1 MNLQARIK
9 GFVTLGQQLSDPN
22 NSLLLTAKDEAY
34 RQNAWFLPEFIDQ
47 AILQISEQFLKEEAL
62 VEWTSTYPSIADQPT
77 EIKVGIVMAGNIP
90 LVGFHDL
97 LSTLIAGHTAVVKR
111 SSKDQVLMDFII
123 ASLIAINPA
132 FAAQIMVQEQLKNCD
147 AYIAT
152 GGNNAGNYF
161 DYYFG
166 KFPHIIR
173 KNKTSIAILDGTE
186 TEAELASLADDCM
199 LYYGLGCRNVTQ
211 IWVPEGYDFIPFLS
225 ALKKY
230 NYLLDQHKYKHNYD
244 YQLAL
249 LMMSKQMYMDS
260 GGVLMSENPSPFA
273 AISQIHYQ
281 YYKTGQLPQLN
292 LEEIQCVVGKNALSF
307 GSLQQPKLAQYA
319 DGVDSLDF
327 LTGLTKNA

>member
-9 GFVTLGQQLSDPN
+9 GFVTLGQQLSDTN
-22 NSLLLTAKDEAY
+22 NTLLIEAKLAAY
-34 RQNAWFLPEFIDQ
+34 QQNAWFLPEFIDQ
-47 AILQISEQFLKEEAL
+47 AIQQISEQFLKETAL
-62 VEWTSTYPSIADQPT
+62 VEWTTQYPSLADQAT
-77 EIKVGIVMAGNIP
+77 HIKVGIVMAGNIP

-111 SSKDQVLMDFII
+111 SSKDQVLMDYVIS
-123 ASLIAINPA
+123 SLIKINPA
-132 FAAQIMVQEQLKNCD
+132 FEAQIIVQEQLKNCD

-152 GGNNAGNYF
+152 GGNTAGNYF
-161 DYYFG
+161 EYYFG

-186 TEAELASLADDCM
+186 TLSELAALADDCM
-199 LYYGLGCRNVTQ
+199 LYYGMGCRNVTQ
-211 IWVPEGYDFIPFLS
+211 IWVPEGYDFIPFLT

-249 LMMSKQMYMDS
+249 LMMGKKLYMDS

-281 YYKTGQLPQLN
+281 QYQLGSIPTLN
-292 LEEIQCVVGKNALSF
+292 LDEIQCVVGKNDLPF
-307 GSLQQPKLAQYA
+307 GSLQKPHLAQYA
-319 DGVDSLDF
+319 DGVDSLAF
-327 LTGLTKNA
+327 LTSLK

>member
-9 GFVTLGQQLSDPN
+9 GFVALGHQLSDPN
-22 NSLLLTAKDEAY
+22 NTLLNEAKLEAY

-47 AILQISEQFLKEEAL
+47 AILQIREQFLQQTALEA
-62 VEWTSTYPSIADQPT
+62 WTAGYPSISNEAT
-77 EIKVGIVMAGNIP
+77 NLKVGIVMAGNIP

-97 LSTLIAGHTAVVKR
+97 LSTLIAGHTAIVKR

-123 ASLIAINPA
+123 KSLIHIDPK
-132 FAAQIMVQEQLKNCD
+132 FEAQILVQEQLKNCD

-152 GGNNAGNYF
+152 GGNTAGNYF
-161 DYYFG
+161 EYYFG

-173 KNKTSIAILDGTE
+173 KNKTSIAILDGSE
-186 TEAELASLADDCM
+186 TLSELAALADDCM
-199 LYYGLGCRNVTQ
+199 LYYGMGCRNVTQ
-211 IWVPEGYDFIPFLS
+211 IWVPEGYDFIPFLN

-249 LMMSKQMYMDS
+249 LMMGKKLYMDS

-281 YYKTGQLPQLN
+281 QYKLGAMPKLN
-292 LEEIQCVVGKNALSF
+292 MDEIQCVVGKNQLPF
-307 GSLQQPKLAQYA
+307 GSLQKPLLSQYA
-319 DGVDSLDF
+319 DGVDSLAF
-327 LTGLTKNA
+327 LSGL

>member
-9 GFVTLGQQLSDPN
+9 GFVALGQQHLNPN
-22 NSLLLTAKDEAY
+22 NTLLNEAKLEAY

-47 AILQISEQFLKEEAL
+47 AIQQIREQFLEQKALEA
-62 VEWTSTYPSIADQPT
+62 WTAAYPLIADKAT
-77 EIKVGIVMAGNIP
+77 LLKVGIVMAGNIP

-123 ASLIAINPA
+123 ASLIKINPA
-132 FAAQIMVQEQLKNCD
+132 FEAQILVQEQLKNCD
-147 AYIAT
+147 ASIAT
-152 GGNNAGNYF
+152 GGNTAGNYF
-161 DYYFG
+161 EYYFG

-186 TEAELASLADDCM
+186 TLSELASLADDCM
-199 LYYGLGCRNVTQ
+199 LYYGMGCRNVTQ
-211 IWVPEGYDFIPFLS
+211 IWVPEGYDFIPFLN

-230 NYLLDQHKYKHNYD
+230 NYLQDQHKYKHNYD

-249 LMMSKQMYMDS
+249 LMMRKQLYMDS
-260 GGVLMSENPSPFA
+260 GGILMSENPSPFA

-281 YYKTGQLPQLN
+281 QYPLGSIPTFN
-292 LEEIQCVVGKNALSF
+292 LDEIQCIVGKNQLPF
-307 GSLQQPKLAQYA
+307 GSLQKPILAQYA
-319 DGVDSLDF
+319 DGVDSLAF
-327 LTGLTKNA
+327 LSGLK

>member
-9 GFVTLGQQLSDPN
+9 GFVALGQQLSDTSN
-22 NSLLLTAKDEAY
+22 NLLIEAKLAAY
-34 RQNAWFLPEFIDQ
+34 QQNAWFLPEFIDQ
-47 AILQISEQFLKEEAL
+47 AIQQTSEQFLKESAL
-62 VEWTSTYPSIADQPT
+62 IEWTATYPFIADQAT
-77 EIKVGIVMAGNIP
+77 HKRVGIVMAGNIP

-111 SSKDQVLMDFII
+111 SSKDQVLMDFVIS
-123 ASLIAINPA
+123 SLIKINPA
-132 FAAQIMVQEQLKNCD
+132 FEAQIIVQEQLKHCD

-152 GGNNAGNYF
+152 GGNTAGNYF
-161 DYYFG
+161 EYYFG

-186 TEAELASLADDCM
+186 TLSELAALADDCM
-199 LYYGLGCRNVTQ
+199 LYYGMGCRNVTQ
-211 IWVPEGYDFIPFLS
+211 IWVPEGYDFIPFLT

-230 NYLLDQHKYKHNYD
+230 NYLIDQHKYKHNYD

-249 LMMSKQMYMDS
+249 LMMGKKMYMDS

-281 YYKTGQLPQLN
+281 QYQSGSVPTFN
-292 LEEIQCVVGKNALSF
+292 LDEIQCVVGKNHLPF
-307 GSLQQPKLAQYA
+307 GSLQKPLLAQYA
-319 DGVDSLDF
+319 DGVDSLAF
-327 LTGLTKNA
+327 LSGLI

>member
-9 GFVTLGQQLSDPN
+9 GFVALGQQLSDTN
-22 NSLLLTAKDEAY
+22 NTLLIEAKSAAY
-34 RQNAWFLPEFIDQ
+34 QQNAWFLPEFIDQ
-47 AILQISEQFLKEEAL
+47 AIQQIIEQFLQQTAL
-62 VEWTSTYPSIADQPT
+62 EEWTAAYPTIADQAT
-77 EIKVGIVMAGNIP
+77 HLKVGIVMAGNIP

-97 LSTLIAGHTAVVKR
+97 LSTLIAGHTAIVKR

-123 ASLIAINPA
+123 ASLIKINPA
-132 FAAQIMVQEQLKNCD
+132 FEAQILVQEQLKNCD

-152 GGNNAGNYF
+152 GGNTAGNYF
-161 DYYFG
+161 EYYFG

-186 TEAELASLADDCM
+186 TLAELASLADDCM
-199 LYYGLGCRNVTQ
+199 LYYGMGCRNVTQ
-211 IWVPEGYDFIPFLS
+211 IWVPEGYDFIPFLN

-230 NYLLDQHKYKHNYD
+230 NYLQDQHKYKHNYD

-249 LMMSKQMYMDS
+249 LMMRKQLYMDS

-281 YYKTGQLPQLN
+281 QYPLGSIPTFN
-292 LEEIQCVVGKNALSF
+292 LDAIQCVVGKNQLPF
-307 GSLQQPKLAQYA
+307 GSLQKPDLAQYA
-319 DGVDSLDF
+319 DGVDSLAF
-327 LTGLTKNA
+327 LSGLK

>member
-9 GFVTLGQQLSDPN
+9 GFVTLGQQLSDTN
-22 NSLLLTAKDEAY
+22 NTQLIEAKSAAY
-34 RQNAWFLPEFIDQ
+34 QQNAWFLPEFIDQ
-47 AILQISEQFLKEEAL
+47 AIQQIREQFLQQTAL
-62 VEWTSTYPSIADQPT
+62 EEWTAAYPSISDQAT
-77 EIKVGIVMAGNIP
+77 HIKVGIVMAGNIP

-123 ASLIAINPA
+123 ASLIKINPA
-132 FAAQIMVQEQLKNCD
+132 FEAQILVQEQLKNCD

-152 GGNNAGNYF
+152 GGNTAGNYF
-161 DYYFG
+161 EYYFG

-186 TEAELASLADDCM
+186 TLAELASLADDCM
-199 LYYGLGCRNVTQ
+199 LYYGMGCRNVTQ
-211 IWVPEGYDFIPFLS
+211 IWVPEGYDFIPFLN

-230 NYLLDQHKYKHNYD
+230 NYLQDQHKYKHNYD

-249 LMMSKQMYMDS
+249 LMMRKQLYMDS
-260 GGVLMSENPSPFA
+260 GGILMSENPSPFA

-281 YYKTGQLPQLN
+281 QYPLGSIPTFN
-292 LEEIQCVVGKNALSF
+292 MDEIQCVVGKNQLPF
-307 GSLQQPKLAQYA
+307 GSLQKPILAQYA
-319 DGVDSLDF
+319 DGVDSLAF
-327 LTGLTKNA
+327 LSGLK